1 MRCLGVFACLF
12 TVSAMMLAQTPPAP
26 NWRTGNAL
34 PNVDWAG
41 STPAQK
47 AAALKL
53 MRETD
58 CTCACGMKVAQCRVE
73 DPTCGYSKPMSAL
86 MVKGFK
92 DGKSPA
98 DVAKMVS
105 ESAVGRP
112 REAQKI
118 LDDPIQIPI
127 TGAPSTGPDMAR
139 IVLVEFSDFE
149 CPYCSL
155 ATREIKQILA
165 AYPKDVRLIY
175 KQFPLSMHPHA
186 KMAATASL
194 AAQEQGKFWELHDLM
209 FANFRQLSRDNLLK
223 WASQIGLDGSKFQ
236 AGLDSGSNQATVQ
249 KDVQDGDQ
257 AGVNGTPA
265 LFVNG
270 KHYNGPIT
278 LAALK
283 PILDGE
289 LKR

>member
-1 MRCLGVFACLF
+1 MRCLSVFALMGVMF
-12 TVSAMMLAQTPPAP
+12 AQTAAAP
-26 NWRTGNAL
+26 SWRTGNDL

-41 STPAQK
+41 STPTQK
-47 AAALKL
+47 ASALKM
-53 MRETD
+53 MREAD

-73 DPTCGYSKPMSAL
+73 DPSCSYSKALSAL
-86 MVKGFK
+86 MLKGFK
-92 DGKSPA
+92 DGKNPA
-98 DVAKMVS
+98 EVAKLVS

-112 REAQKI
+112 RAEQQI
-118 LDDPIQIPI
+118 LDEPIKIP
-127 TGAPSTGPDMAR
+127 TVGAPSTGPDMAR

-149 CPYCSL
+149 CPYCSV
-155 ATREIKQILA
+155 AAREIKQILA
-165 AYPKDVRLIY
+165 AYPKDIRLIY

-209 FANFRQLSRDNLLK
+209 FANFRQLSRENLVK
-223 WASQIGLDGSKFQ
+223 WAHQAGMDETKFQ
-236 AGLDSGSNQATVQ
+236 AGLESAHHKTVVE
-249 KDVQDGDQ
+249 KDLQDGEQ

-283 PILDGE
+283 PILDQE

>member
-1 MRCLGVFACLF
+1 MRCLSVFALMGVMF
-12 TVSAMMLAQTPPAP
+12 AQTAAAP
-26 NWRTGNAL
+26 SWRTGNDL

-47 AAALKL
+47 ASALKL

-73 DPTCGYSKPMSAL
+73 DPSCSYSKAISGL
-86 MVKGFK
+86 MVKSFK
-92 DGKSPA
+92 EGRNA
-98 DVAKMVS
+98 AEVAKLLS

-112 REAQKI
+112 RAEQQT
-118 LDDPIQIPI
+118 LDEPIQIPT
-127 TGAPSTGPDMAR
+127 TGAPSMGPDMAR

-149 CPYCSL
+149 CPYCSV
-155 ATREIKQILA
+155 AAREIKQIMA
-165 AYPKDVRLIY
+165 AYPKDIRLIY

-186 KMAATASL
+186 MMAASASL

-209 FANFRQLSRDNLLK
+209 FANFRQLSRENLVK
-223 WASQIGLDGSKFQ
+223 WAQQAGLDGTKFQ
-236 AGLDSGSNQATVQ
+236 AGLESARHKTVVE
-249 KDVQDGDQ
+249 KDLQDGEQ

-283 PILDGE
+283 PILDQE